1 MSGRVPRLFAGAFL
15 AAVVLAG
22 TLFSAPLTE
31 KRALAFDQR
40 FLALSPEEG
49 DAHFFLSPDA
59 YAYLSHARDWLAGD
73 SFRHRWTY
81 MDNVPRGRPVHWPNA
96 LVWTIGGLAKAF
108 GAAGM
113 DAEAALA
120 KAGVWA
126 MPLWGAALLLP
137 LSLLLFRRLGFF
149 PTLAFAA
156 VAALSASYRGGLF
169 SPLLPDHH
177 GPQAAFAVA
186 SFLCLA
192 CADFGHAPRAK
203 RLFVYSAL
211 SSAAAV
217 WLGGSTFLF
226 EAAALGAAVFC
237 ARPSLREQR
246 ADGAGEGT
254 ADLWRLWGLVAAAG
268 TLFFY
273 ALEYLPG
280 PVPMRLETN
289 HPLYALAFWGAG
301 EIFRFWSLPGAQC
314 RKGRARIVFTLGLAA
329 CGLLPAAILFGPQT
343 WYTVRTSLLLHLHRH
358 FIQEFLGPYLNG
370 QAWWDFPFAWGS
382 VFGCAALGPILF
394 AATRHFAVPRRTRAA
409 LAFLAVATGLALWM
423 YRWGAFFALAAPA
436 AAAAMLADI
445 AARDRAKALP
455 PGVPRRA
462 VGPMVLATALT
473 AVLLAGW
480 AACEWAAR
488 NRDEALAAAGAR
500 DERAWGEAAAQ
511 KRMVKKWRKHL
522 AARGDNLREAR
533 FVGLC
538 PLAPAFYYF
547 TGAQSL
553 ASYYWE
559 NAEGIAAESRFF
571 ADTPAGREAEAIARE
586 RELTHLAFLASDG
599 PATMY
604 AVLASGDDLVH
615 ARAVHETLGG
625 RLAEK
630 RSVARWI
637 KENKPL
643 NELAIGEALRAPG
656 GKLLPYPTPWRAY
669 DLAQSELSTET
680 TGE

>member
-1 MSGRVPRLFAGAFL
+1 MSGRGPRLFAGAIL

-31 KRALAFDQR
+31 RRALAFDQR

-49 DAHFFLSPDA
+49 DAHFFLSPDS
-59 YAYLSHARDWLAGD
+59 YAYLAHARDWLAGN
-73 SFRHRWTY
+73 SFRHRWTH
-81 MDNVPRGRPVHWPNA
+81 MDNVPHGRPVHWPNA

-108 GAAGM
+108 GAAGL

-120 KAGVWA
+120 KAGIWA
-126 MPLWGAALLLP
+126 LPLWGAALLLP

-149 PTLAFAA
+149 PALAFAA

-177 GPQAAFAVA
+177 GPQAAFATA

-192 CADFGHAPRAK
+192 CADFGAAPRAG
-203 RLFVYSAL
+203 RLFACSAL
-211 SSAAAV
+211 AAAAAA
-217 WLGGSTFLF
+217 WLGGSVFLF
-226 EAAALGAAVFC
+226 EAAAIGAAVFC
-237 ARPSLREQR
+237 AGPSLRER
-246 ADGAGEGT
+246 SADGGAGEGT
-254 ADLWRLWGLVAAAG
+254 ADLWRLWGVTGAVAA
-268 TLFFY
+268 LFFY
-273 ALEYLPG
+273 ALEYFPG

-301 EIFRFWSLPGAQC
+301 EVFRFRFLPEEE
-314 RKGRARIVFTLGLAA
+314 RSKGRARALFAAGLAA
-329 CGLLPAAILFGPQT
+329 CLLLPAAILFGPER
-343 WYTVRTSLLLHLHRH
+343 WYTVRTPLLLHLHRH
-358 FIQEFLGPYLNG
+358 FIQEFLGPYLDG
-370 QAWWDFPFAWGS
+370 QAWFDFPFAWGS
-382 VFGCAALGPILF
+382 VFGCAALGPVLF
-394 AATRHFAVPRRTRAA
+394 ATTRRFAVPRRTRAA

-436 AAAAMLADI
+436 AAAAMLADL
-445 AARDRAKALP
+445 AARDRGKALP
-455 PGVPRRA
+455 PGMPRRA
-462 VGPMVLATALT
+462 VGPMALASALT

-488 NRDEALAAAGAR
+488 NRDEALAAAGLR
-500 DERAWGEAAAQ
+500 DERVWGEAAAQ

-522 AARGDNLREAR
+522 AARGDDLREAR

-547 TGAQSL
+547 TGARSL

-571 ADTPAGREAEAIARE
+571 ADTPAGREAEKIARE
-586 RELTHLAFLASDG
+586 RGLTHLAFLASDG

-615 ARAVHETLGG
+615 ARAVRETLGG
-625 RLAEK
+625 RLAQN
-630 RSVARWI
+630 RPVAQWI
-637 KENKPL
+637 RENKPL
-643 NELAIGEALRAPG
+643 DELAIGEALRAPG

-669 DLAQSELSTET
+669 DLLPPAPAE
-680 TGE
+680 